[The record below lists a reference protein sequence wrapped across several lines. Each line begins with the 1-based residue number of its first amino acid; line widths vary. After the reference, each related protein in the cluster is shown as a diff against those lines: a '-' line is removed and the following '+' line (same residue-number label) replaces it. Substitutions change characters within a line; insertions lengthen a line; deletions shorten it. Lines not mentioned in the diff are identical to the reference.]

1 MMKKNV
7 RCLIGMFMM
16 LAMLCGLGGC
26 NSVDHNEDA
35 GQNMAE
41 VGDYTIVTEDIID
54 QAEEAN
60 LSEERIETE
69 NTAPIGESNKTEIAA
84 SGEDLDV
91 VVPNAADDNWYMNG
105 NVYTDDKGNQLEVFF
120 DDYGMIEFAVNGLSM
135 YYTTVDNFQQENNW
149 KVYTCDDGTMIIFYP
164 GEPAHLEI
172 CDGDY
177 VGIYEEGSD
186 KVD

>member
-16 LAMLCGLGGC
+16 VIMLCGFGGC
-26 NSVDHNEDA
+26 TSNDKNRDA
-35 GQNMAE
+35 EQNVVE
-41 VGDYTIVTEDIID
+41 VGDYTIVAEDIID

-60 LSEERIETE
+60 LSEERIEAE
-69 NTAPIGESNKTEIAA
+69 NAA

-91 VVPNAADDNWYMNG
+91 VVPNAADDNWYMKG
-105 NVYTDDKGNQLEVFF
+105 NIYTDDKGNQLEVFF

-135 YYTTVDNFQQENNW
+135 YYTMVDNFQQENNW
-149 KVYTCDDGTMIIFYP
+149 KVYTCDDGTMIGFYP

-172 CDGDY
+172 CDGNY
-177 VGIYEEGSD
+177 AGIYEGGGD